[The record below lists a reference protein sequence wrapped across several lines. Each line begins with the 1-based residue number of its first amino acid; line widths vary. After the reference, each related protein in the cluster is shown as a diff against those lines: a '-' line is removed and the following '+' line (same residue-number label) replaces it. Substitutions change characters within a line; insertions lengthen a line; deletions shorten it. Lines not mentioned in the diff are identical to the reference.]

1 MTETTIPP
9 KRPLEPHPR
18 AIVVG
23 ASSGIGAALT
33 KELVR
38 QGYVVAALARREQQL
53 NHLCE
58 TVNAA
63 AAAGAC
69 ALPFVHDVTDF
80 DAVPALFQE
89 IVQQINGLDL
99 IIYNAGVMPTVALD
113 EFDFAKDK
121 QQMEVNTLGA
131 MAWLNQAAVRF
142 QQTGSGHIVGISS
155 VAGDRGRV
163 GNPAYNTSKS
173 ALTTYLEA
181 LRNRLSRH
189 GVKVTTIKPGFVD
202 TVMLADAKTTFGVI
216 SPDEAAVRIIRAIK
230 RGRQVAYVPS
240 FWALIML
247 IIRHIPSFIFR
258 RLSF

>member
-38 QGYVVAALARREQQL
+38 QGYVVAALARREEKL
-53 NHLCE
+53 NQLCE

-63 AAAGAC
+63 AAAGAR

-80 DAVPALFQE
+80 EAIPALFQE
-89 IVQQINGLDL
+89 IVQQLNGLDL
-99 IIYNAGVMPTVALD
+99 IIYNAGVMPSVALD

-121 QQMEVNTLGA
+121 QQLEVNTLGA

-163 GNPAYNTSKS
+163 GNPAYNTSKA

-189 GVKVTTIKPGFVD
+189 GVQVTTIKPGFVD

-216 SPDEAAVRIIRAIK
+216 SP
-230 RGRQVAYVPS
+230 
-240 FWALIML
+240 
-247 IIRHIPSFIFR
+247 
-258 RLSF
+258 